1 MQNSNTDAQY
11 IKDRKKVSSLILEV
25 LTQKISVLEALK
37 DYPRN
42 LGDPTLNAAFHALV
56 HFEADEDLRN
66 ADALYR
72 DEQDAYLEDIADI
85 LSDGSALPYNII
97 EEYNKYHKDSLIY
110 PDIDRKTVFKRLKK
124 MINL

>member
-1 MQNSNTDAQY
+1 MQNSNIDAQY
-11 IKDRKKVSSLILEV
+11 IKDRKKVSSLILNV
-25 LTQKISVLEALK
+25 LTQKMSVLDALK

-42 LGDPTLNAAFHALV
+42 LADPTLNAAFHALV

-66 ADALYR
+66 SDALYR
-72 DEQDAYLEDIADI
+72 DEQDAYLEDIANI

-97 EEYNKYHKDSLIY
+97 EEYNKYHKESLIY
-110 PDIDRKTVFKRLKK
+110 PNIDRKTVFKRLKK

>member
-1 MQNSNTDAQY
+1 MQNSNIDAQY
-11 IKDRKKVSSLILEV
+11 IKDRKKVSSLILNV
-25 LTQKISVLEALK
+25 LTQKMSVLDALK

-42 LGDPTLNAAFHALV
+42 LADPTLNAAFHALV

-66 ADALYR
+66 SDVLYR
-72 DEQDAYLEDIADI
+72 DEQDAYLEDIANI

-97 EEYNKYHKDSLIY
+97 EEYNTYHKESLIY
-110 PDIDRKTVFKRLKK
+110 PNIDRKTVFKRLKK